1 MNNGKERFCSGCFT
15 LIAPFDPEAF
25 RVGGQWVHGNNCHQK
40 MADRDYQ
47 IYLKRLNREARKQ
60 ALAA

>member
-1 MNNGKERFCSGCFT
+1 MNDGNERFCDGCFT
-15 LIAPFDPEAF
+15 LIAPFDREAF
-25 RVGGQWVHGNNCHQK
+25 RVDGQWFHSGNCQQK
-40 MADRDYQ
+40 ILDRNYQ